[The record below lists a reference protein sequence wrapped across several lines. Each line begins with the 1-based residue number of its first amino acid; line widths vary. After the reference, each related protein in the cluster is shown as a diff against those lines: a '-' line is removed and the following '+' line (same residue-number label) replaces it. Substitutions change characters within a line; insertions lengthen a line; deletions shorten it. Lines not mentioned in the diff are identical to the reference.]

1 MSMRLSGLKGVDG
14 VNLTLHEVDQETE
27 SVKVTIEGPSVN
39 YPSVEETLREMG
51 AVIHSVDLVSTGSVS
66 SRTCGPRKTTADG
79 GRRGSPLPGLLDPL
93 GDLLDDRG
101 LVVVRPHEDP
111 SFLPPGRRGEGLAV
125 LHLWLEAEG
134 LRGARDLLRGRRVD
148 RPSLR
153 DPTTLIPRPRDIEV
167 GGIED
172 DRSVAF
178 RHGLGPNV
186 AVAIRIWPRPVQ
198 TICSFLQLLSR
209 NPFRGSRERERRNGP
224 RGFCG

>member
-1 MSMRLSGLKGVDG
+1 MPSFGPAPSSILS
-14 VNLTLHEVDQETE
+14 TWCR
-27 SVKVTIEGPSVN
+27 P
-39 YPSVEETLREMG
+39 
-51 AVIHSVDLVSTGSVS
+51 ASVS

-186 AVAIRIWPRPVQ
+186 AVAHKDLAAACRDDMFIPAIAFSESVQGEPR
-198 TICSFLQLLSR
+198 TW
-209 NPFRGSRERERRNGP
+209 
-224 RGFCG
+224 